1 MMKHSSA
8 FAPYQDGKFGT
19 FNHQRHHSMATC
31 GRTETYWLASN
42 NGGISA
48 DDCRNGPPGHGGFS
62 SDTFGGGCCC
72 SSEGAAGLV
81 KVTWFCKV

>member
-1 MMKHSSA
+1 
-8 FAPYQDGKFGT
+8 
-19 FNHQRHHSMATC
+19 MAVTLIGEIVNSC
-31 GRTETYWLASN
+31 DSVTGFN
-42 NGGISA
+42 NGGISG
-48 DDCRNGPPGHGGFS
+48 DCFRNGPPGHGGFS

>member
-1 MMKHSSA
+1 MVSSA
-8 FAPYQDGKFGT
+8 
-19 FNHQRHHSMATC
+19 HSTTRDTQEWQHA
-31 GRTETYWLASN
+31 GRDETQWIAGN